1 MPDQKAIATNRLQKT
16 FKTRQGFWK
25 RTTRITE
32 AVKEVTFE
40 VERGELFG
48 LLGPNGAGKTTTI
61 KMIVGLLQPTSGSI
75 HIDNI
80 DVLTSPVE
88 AKMKMG
94 YVADEPL
101 VMEKITGIQYLN
113 MISDVFLVPPKTR
126 AERASKLL
134 QNFKL
139 SDAIKDPVST
149 YSHGMRQ
156 KLSLVAAL
164 IQDEPIV
171 GLDPESAFILKQ
183 MMRNHVKAGNT
194 VFFSTHVMEV
204 AERICDR
211 IAIINKGK
219 LEFVGTV
226 EELRKLR
233 GKGSLEELFL
243 EVTGSETE
251 NGDFSYLDAD

>member
-1 MPDQKAIATNRLQKT
+1 MIEIRNLTKIYSGSVKAVDDVSLT
-16 FKTRQGFWK
+16 
-25 RTTRITE
+25 
-32 AVKEVTFE
+32 VKE
-40 VERGELFG
+40 GEIFG
-48 LLGPNGAGKTTTI
+48 FLGPNGAGKTTTI

-75 HIDNI
+75 HIDDI

-101 VMEKITGIQYLN
+101 VMEKITGVQYLN

-139 SDAIKDPVST
+139 SDAVKDPVST

-164 IQDEPIV
+164 IHNPDLWILDEPIV

-204 AERICDR
+204 AEKICDR
-211 IAIINKGK
+211 IGIINKGK

-226 EELRKLR
+226 DQLRKLSGR
-233 GKGSLEELFL
+233 GSLEELFL